1 MRKHPV
7 TFPLMK
13 RFLGGVA
20 AVLAASIM
28 VSAPSV
34 TTGAAG
40 LTYPAPNT
48 NFDVCT
54 SAEQEFCV
62 EKFEFTPT
70 NGAKQDL
77 SAMAT
82 TFSPTSPFLNV
93 ALSPERAYTGPTGA
107 TGMGGM
113 FPSLSINYT
122 YIPGN
127 SSGGPSATTTDGLL
141 DGAYRTVVRTG
152 DYDPS
157 YLLLTGKY
165 EAYTVTKGA
174 DGYFTVDITVKPT
187 SVAKVVNLF
196 NNGVLDES
204 PINNCNAGNWVTNC
218 EPNQAVRRYALSSFS
233 MVADAAQRELLRGTW
248 ISTNA
253 STFGVG
259 NVNFTTGVFDVT
271 AKGPHY
277 VPTDFGIPGLTTE
290 NGRELNPAFFEMY
303 VTLPTVAKMLSQLVG
318 KEVTVDTAK
327 KALEDPTKIFEGVID
342 EVTAGQIA
350 KKTQQLAM
358 TVGDAGLKVN
368 FNLTH
373 FSAPNPSL
381 KVKSSSAQQT
391 LSVLLSSSGA
401 GGSTTGGTTSG
412 GTTSGG
418 TTTALPANYVRTA
431 ASGAKATLTINVA
444 TAQKVK
450 VYRKVGSKLTL
461 LKTISAKKG
470 TNRFV
475 TVYKKTYTYVVK
487 DAKGKVIP
495 RLLTSSAFKFGLRWL
510 A

>member
-1 MRKHPV
+1 
-7 TFPLMK
+7 MK
-13 RFLGGVA
+13 RFLGGVV
-20 AVLAASIM
+20 AVMVASTV
-28 VSAPSV
+28 VSAPAV

-40 LTYPAPNT
+40 LTYPAPMA
-48 NFDVCT
+48 NFAVCT
-54 SAEQEFCV
+54 SVEQEFCV

-70 NGAKQDL
+70 NGPKQDL
-77 SAMAT
+77 SAAAT
-82 TFSPTSPFLNV
+82 SSSMTSPFLNV
-93 ALSPERAYTGPTGA
+93 ALSPGQAYTGPTGA

-141 DGAYRTVVRTG
+141 DGAYRTVVRIG

-157 YLLLTGKY
+157 YLMLTGKY
-165 EAYTVTKGA
+165 DAYTVTKGA
-174 DGYFTVDITVKPT
+174 DGYFTVDLTVRPT
-187 SVAKVVNLF
+187 PVAKVVNLY

-204 PINNCNAGNWVTNC
+204 PVRNCDAGNWVTNC

-253 STFGVG
+253 STFSVG

-277 VPTDFGIPGLTTE
+277 VPTDFGVPGLTTE
-290 NGRELNPAFFEMY
+290 NGRELNAAFFEMY
-303 VTLPTVAKMLSQLVG
+303 VTLPTVAKMLTQLAG
-318 KEVTVDTAK
+318 KEVTVETAK
-327 KALEDPTKIFEGVID
+327 KALEDPSKIFEGVID

-350 KKTQQLAM
+350 KKTQQLTM
-358 TVGDAGLKVN
+358 TVGDAGMRVN

-381 KVKSSSAQQT
+381 KVKSASAQQT
-391 LSVLLSSSGA
+391 LTVLLQSSVSSGGGTSS
-401 GGSTTGGTTSG
+401 GGSTTSGGGTTTGGTT
-412 GTTSGG
+412 
-418 TTTALPANYVRTA
+418 TAAPSNFVRTS
-431 ASGAKATLTINVA
+431 ASGAKATLTINLLS
-444 TAQKVK
+444 AQKIK
-450 VYRKVGSKLTL
+450 VYRKEGSKLTL
-461 LKTISAKKG
+461 LKTISGKKG

-495 RLLTSSAFKFGLRWL
+495 PQLSSSSAHRFGLLWVS
-510 A
+510 